1 MKTNKNLQKVLF
13 LDIDGVLNRA
23 EYGEDLYEDTYENY
37 CVALHRPSIRALKK
51 LLEKEPSLKIVW
63 ISDWAH
69 CESCVCNKIGTYL
82 DPLYALESFSW
93 LKEHVAG
100 SIFSNRYVATEENAK
115 AKAIKK
121 YVIDN
126 FVESYA
132 ILDDDKYE
140 QNDESKN
147 MLKHLVHIN
156 SLKSFLEDDLQSV
169 YDALDLPTDCNF
181 IHEMLLSMEQPNSF
195 VVNHKYRCTFDFST
209 YHNRKSPLFTKFI
222 KDENCPRMSAN
233 VDVLVYDIKNS
244 IHLKGSITLSVDLD
258 LANKHI
264 ASLYLK
270 NIDSDSWESNVPIL
284 YLTNIA

>member
-1 MKTNKNLQKVLF
+1 
-13 LDIDGVLNRA
+13 
-23 EYGEDLYEDTYENY
+23 
-37 CVALHRPSIRALKK
+37 
-51 LLEKEPSLKIVW
+51 
-63 ISDWAH
+63 
-69 CESCVCNKIGTYL
+69 
-82 DPLYALESFSW
+82 
-93 LKEHVAG
+93 
-100 SIFSNRYVATEENAK
+100 
-115 AKAIKK
+115 
-121 YVIDN
+121 
-126 FVESYA
+126 
-132 ILDDDKYE
+132 
-140 QNDESKN
+140 
-147 MLKHLVHIN
+147 MLKHLVNIN
-156 SLKSFLEDDLQSV
+156 SLKSFLEDDLQRV

-209 YHNRKSPLFTKFI
+209 YHNRKAPLFTKFI

-258 LANKHI
+258 LVNKHI